1 MGIIRS
7 LFALISVFS
16 NKYEYK
22 FYDKLNFLDPV
33 LGIELTTFR
42 FKSHPLTFR
51 PVHLTLTHE
60 SCEHVPIV
68 MYEIIVVMILSNI
81 IFRKTNYDSSAIS
94 LLFTNTFTD
103 CLLYQKDENQRKRGR
118 ECFIFWKQYFA
129 KRFIGRRRQI
139 FVGSTQCDQIRKS

>member
-68 MYEIIVVMILSNI
+68 MYEIIVAMILSNI
-81 IFRKTNYDSSAIS
+81 IFRKTNYDSSALS
-94 LLFTNTFTD
+94 LLFTVS
-103 CLLYQKDENQRKRGR
+103 KR
-118 ECFIFWKQYFA
+118 
-129 KRFIGRRRQI
+129 
-139 FVGSTQCDQIRKS
+139 RKSTKKRPRMFHFLKTILREEIYWSS